1 MKLTIAAILASQVVV
16 PDGFPTPSQCFG
28 TESGPFVAT
37 QEYYQ
42 CIFENSARLERS
54 GADPE
59 HIAVAARQSCTVAY
73 SRFASANR
81 ACHFAYLAS
90 NQPDL
95 QNQLV
100 ETVNANARDHAISTV
115 VEVRARRA
123 SP

>member
-1 MKLTIAAILASQVVV
+1 MKLTMAAILASQVVV
-16 PDGFPTPSQCFG
+16 PDGFPTISQCFG
-28 TESGPFVAT
+28 TESGPFVAS

-54 GADPE
+54 GANPE
-59 HIAVAARQSCTVAY
+59 HIAVAAKQSCLVAY

-95 QNQLV
+95 ENLLV
-100 ETVNANARDHAISTV
+100 ETVNANARDHSISTI
-115 VEVRARRA
+115 VEIRAQRP